1 MKRFEI
7 LLAFSLLLVFPQPVL
22 KKEGKDRAK

>member
-7 LLAFSLLLVFPQPVL
+7 LLNNNSNQTYT
-22 KKEGKDRAK
+22 R